1 MSIKI
6 LGIETSCDETGVAIV
21 DENGKILGDVLYIQ
35 DFIHS
40 KFGGVVPEVAARRHI
55 EVLPV
60 ALKEVLEKAKCEIR
74 EINAVAC
81 TIGPGLMGA
90 LLTGVSF
97 AKSISI
103 SLNLHFIGIDH
114 LEAHINAIFLEK
126 NVEYPFIGL
135 VISGG
140 HTSIF
145 FVEGIGK
152 MELLGKTLDDAAGE
166 AFDKASKAL
175 GLGYPGGP
183 VIDRL
188 SRNGDPD
195 RYKFP
200 RAMESSPDLNMSFSG
215 LKTALITLIKKE
227 NSIRIEDL
235 CASFQEAVLDT
246 VFNKLKRAVE
256 MKRAKRIVIAGGVAS
271 NSRLREKAKSLS
283 EEMEA
288 DVFIPSPRLCTDNGA
303 MVAYTGLKYLQM
315 GYADS
320 IDVDIYSRWKGIEI
334 GKKIRTAL
342 FKG

>member
-1 MSIKI
+1 MSFKI
-6 LGIETSCDETGVAIV
+6 LGIETSCDETGVAII
-21 DENGKILGDVLYIQ
+21 DENGKILGDVLYLQ

-55 EVLPV
+55 EVLPL
-60 ALKEVLEKAKCEIR
+60 ALKGALEKAGCEIK

-97 AKSISI
+97 AKSIAL
-103 SLNLHFIGIDH
+103 SLKVPFIGIDH

-126 NVEYPFIGL
+126 GVNYPFIGL

-145 FVEGIGK
+145 FVEGTGK

-183 VIDRL
+183 IIDRL
-188 SRNGDPD
+188 SKNGDQNK
-195 RYKFP
+195 YKFP
-200 RAMESSPDLNMSFSG
+200 RAMENSPDLNMSFSG
-215 LKTALITLIKKE
+215 LKTALITLLKKE
-227 NSIRIEDL
+227 NDFKIEDV

-246 VFNKLKRAVE
+246 VFNKLKKAIEIKKVRRV
-256 MKRAKRIVIAGGVAS
+256 VIAGGVAS

-283 EEMEA
+283 EEMEVE
-288 DVFIPSPRLCTDNGA
+288 VFIPSPRLCTDNGT

-320 IDVDIYSRWKGIEI
+320 IDVDIYSRWQGIEI
-334 GKKIRTAL
+334 GKKIRTTL

>member
-1 MSIKI
+1 MDIKI

-21 DENGKILGDVLYIQ
+21 DGNGKILGDVLYIQ

-55 EVLPV
+55 EVLPL
-60 ALKEVLEKAKCEIR
+60 ALKEALEKAGCEIK

-97 AKSISI
+97 AKSIAL
-103 SLNLHFIGIDH
+103 SLKVPFAGIDH

-126 NVEYPFIGL
+126 EVDYPFVAL

-183 VIDRL
+183 IIDRL
-188 SRNGDPD
+188 SKNGDQNK
-195 RYKFP
+195 YKFP
-200 RAMESSPDLNMSFSG
+200 RAMENSPDLNMSFSG
-215 LKTALITLIKKE
+215 LKTALITLLKKE
-227 NSIRIEDL
+227 SDFKIEDI

-246 VFNKLKRAVE
+246 VFNKLRRAIE
-256 MKRAKRIVIAGGVAS
+256 LKKARRIVIAGGVAS
-271 NSRLREKAKSLS
+271 NSRLREKANSLS
-283 EEMEA
+283 KEMEV

-315 GYADS
+315 GYADP
-320 IDVDIYSRWKGIEI
+320 IDVDIYSRWKEIEI
-334 GKKIRTAL
+334 GKKIRTAF